1 MIMKNMAKVWKAFK
15 ESGYEVSTLQNF
27 NDGTSAFLVKKS
39 DKSYLIKDR
48 TYNGPEKHIFIHV
61 DREDV
66 YNLELI
72 CEFDENLEKVRHRI
86 IQDFDVYNVMEI
98 CHIIETAKN
107 MQEKMSLRGTARL
120 IGGHKYG
127 KDFIHQQAFI

>member
-1 MIMKNMAKVWKAFK
+1 MAKVWKAFK
-15 ESGYEVSTLQNF
+15 ENGYEISPLQNF
-27 NDGTSAFLVKKS
+27 NDGTSAFLTKKD

-48 TYNGPEKHIFIHV
+48 THNGPEKHIFIHV
-61 DREDV
+61 DREDE

-86 IQDFDVYNVMEI
+86 IKDFDVYDVMEI

-107 MQEKMSLRGTARL
+107 MQKKMNLKGTARL